1 MMRLCGIF
9 SYISPDCYMYS
20 DIFAVQV
27 QTNCD
32 ISTMKPVFPGWCLF
46 SDQKSDIVDR
56 KSVV

>member
-46 SDQKSDIVDR
+46 SDQKSDIVQG
-56 KSVV
+56 